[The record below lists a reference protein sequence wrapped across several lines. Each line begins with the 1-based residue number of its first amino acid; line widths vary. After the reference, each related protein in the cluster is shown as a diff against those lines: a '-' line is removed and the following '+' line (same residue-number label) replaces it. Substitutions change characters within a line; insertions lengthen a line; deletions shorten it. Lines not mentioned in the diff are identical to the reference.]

1 MKVRQPTSNVL
12 SIGKPRTKR
21 EGWCSHIA
29 FFLPKPIQNQFRGF
43 SRIFF
48 SRNHSNYF
56 PKIPRSSAWHF
67 ISNEGR
73 LFFFFHQQ
81 FPTSLG
87 VFWKKKLHVLDSQH
101 LRILSKFLSIFFRI
115 PSEIYSK
122 LPLVIIL
129 ELPLEFGWNSSW
141 KSHRISL
148 VNLSELRFEFLKKI
162 AYNSFTISLGIQ
174 SLLLLFQNFS

>member
-1 MKVRQPTSNVL
+1 MLPYSFFSSKTNPEPIQG
-12 SIGKPRTKR
+12 IF
-21 EGWCSHIA
+21 A
-29 FFLPKPIQNQFRGF
+29 DFFFLEITQITSQK
-43 SRIFF
+43 
-48 SRNHSNYF
+48 F
-56 PKIPRSSAWHF
+56 PEVPPDISSAMKADC
-67 ISNEGR
+67 
-73 LFFFFHQQ
+73 FFFHQQ

-141 KSHRISL
+141 KSHRISF
-148 VNLSELRFEFLKKI
+148 VNLSELRFEFLKNF

-174 SLLLLFQNFS
+174 SLL